1 MSGRDW
7 GHTEV
12 MTALVIVTL
21 GVALWCLVPLPV
33 AVVVGRAF
41 RAGEIEDEFVE
52 TLRDYDAVGM

>member
-1 MSGRDW
+1 M
-7 GHTEV
+7 V

-52 TLRDYDAVGM
+52 IVRDYDAVGM

>member
-1 MSGRDW
+1 
-7 GHTEV
+7 

-41 RAGEIEDEFVE
+41 RAGETDDELGQVF
-52 TLRDYDAVGM
+52 RDYDAVGM